1 MRFCR
6 PLAASLFFKKK
17 KKKEENNVGRKKGI
31 TTLGSKAIQK
41 QAKASLGLQ
50 AMVSQF
56 LLKVLGCPVSKLL
69 AASGEV

>member
-17 KKKEENNVGRKKGI
+17 KKENNVGGKKGI
-31 TTLGSKAIQK
+31 TTLGSKATQK

-56 LLKVLGCPVSKLL
+56 LLKVLDHPVSTLL
-69 AASGEV
+69 AASGEF

>member
-6 PLAASLFFKKK
+6 PLAASPFFKKK
-17 KKKEENNVGRKKGI
+17 KKKKTMLGGKKGI

-56 LLKVLGCPVSKLL
+56 LLKVLDCPVSTLL
-69 AASGEV
+69 AASGKF